1 MYSLFLINFFKLI
14 REGFKKKIKKKVENS
29 ILGGGGQRGSFST
42 FLFFYFFCFK
52 WPKNQFQTLKFFSCR
67 GGGPPLGHLKPPL
80 GSMDTYIA
88 DKIIS
93 WPNLHVSRPSLC
105 MLRPTLRVTWQNLAK
120 NFLALRQF
128 YYFLKIFSKFFG
140 IFNGENTLFSKSAQK
155 MVQFQKKILYIFS
168 TSRGGGVRTQSGIF
182 HFFFKFFF

>member
-1 MYSLFLINFFKLI
+1 M
-14 REGFKKKIKKKVENS
+14 
-29 ILGGGGQRGSFST
+29 Q
-42 FLFFYFFCFK
+42 
-52 WPKNQFQTLKFFSCR
+52 R

-93 WPNLHVSRPSLC
+93 WPNLHMSRPSLC
-105 MLRPTLRVTWQNLAK
+105 MLRPTLRVTRQNLAK

-155 MVQFQKKILYIFS
+155 MVQFQKKNTLYFFHFQ
-168 TSRGGGVRTQSGIF
+168 GGGGQDPKWNF
-182 HFFFKFFF
+182 PLFFNFFFEPFPKTRRCEDLSFISWCIIKILQNVPVFRGYNFLSLCWIGTLS